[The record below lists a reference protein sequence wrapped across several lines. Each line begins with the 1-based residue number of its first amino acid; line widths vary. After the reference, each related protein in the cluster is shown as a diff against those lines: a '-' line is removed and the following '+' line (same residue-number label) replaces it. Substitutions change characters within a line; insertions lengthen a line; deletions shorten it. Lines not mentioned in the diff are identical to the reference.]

1 LTVDRLDQ
9 PNLGNNRHCLV
20 RECFQGLPNKC
31 QVYPK
36 VVVVASYKVAK
47 LDGVVAVVVA
57 GLFFRGQWVLLG
69 PEIPVV
75 LLVL

>member
-1 LTVDRLDQ
+1 
-9 PNLGNNRHCLV
+9 
-20 RECFQGLPNKC
+20 
-31 QVYPK
+31 
-36 VVVVASYKVAK
+36 VVVVASYKVAN